1 MQANVD
7 LFAQSGFS
15 GPSSTVDFFHVVIY
29 SSSIYNLF
37 SILSLIKICLPS
49 FLQDKVDLFAQ
60 SAYSGPSSSTVDLFA
75 ASDPPF
81 SAVNKTVETEPT
93 NPNVIDPFA
102 NMPLNNFETSD
113 VFGDFTSHTNPV
125 STQST
130 QNSSHNGVSLNQN
143 TTEKSRPPQKKETFQ
158 VKSGIWADTLSRGLI
173 DLNISARKFIFLIPW
188 RYFVMICFFC
198 IH

>member
-1 MQANVD
+1 M
-7 LFAQSGFS
+7 
-15 GPSSTVDFFHVVIY
+15 
-29 SSSIYNLF
+29 
-37 SILSLIKICLPS
+37 KICLPS

-60 SAYSGPSSSTVDLFA
+60 SAYSGPSSSLTVDLFA

-81 SAVNKTVETEPT
+81 PAVNKTVETEPT

-113 VFGDFTSHTNPV
+113 VFGDFTSSHTNPV

-143 TTEKSRPPQKKETFQ
+143 TTEKSMPPQKKETFQ

-173 DLNISARKFIFLIPW
+173 DLNISARKFIFLILW

-198 IH
+198 IHKYCLLLIGTVERECLNVANSLRTCSIARICLKPLAFRS